1 MNRGGDIALIGLGA
15 VGGFV
20 GMLWGYLAVLSTLF
34 DGHEVTVDTVLD
46 VLFYASNPAAQIG
59 LNIGPAEFWGLFIL
73 IIVLGVAG
81 ALLLVSRMRQGRVE
95 RDRDPQNNRYLASRA
110 VVANE
115 LSGKA
120 VKKRSWL
127 RPGITVKQP
136 SQVAWCVGVSRGV
149 KAWIPYEESIVV
161 AAPARTGKGRYI
173 VTPAIAEFDG
183 PVIST
188 STRAE
193 NLIDTYAERA
203 ARGPIGVFAPLGLGQ
218 GRLPRGVGT
227 KLVGFD
233 LTGGCTD
240 MEVAKRR
247 AGILASG
254 QAGGVKDQDFWE
266 GRGKALLTPLLMAGD
281 ISGEGVDGLVRWA
294 RDPAIARTALE
305 ILDNHGS
312 ADAAIAADELRAI
325 VDGEDWKTV
334 SNQWMMVRRA
344 VDPLD
349 IPHVREAL
357 KTTTFTIND
366 FLENSGT
373 FYIVLPEA
381 GLIGALGSVILEEF
395 YLAAARKAETCIGG
409 RLEPPLHFSLDEI
422 ANIGRPPSLLTMATA
437 GGGSG
442 IQTMIALQS
451 LEQARQAW
459 GSQYANAIWDATT
472 TKIVLGGVTDTKLL
486 EDISVLAGEH
496 DASAT
501 NASYRSMSLL
511 ADSFSTH
518 TTRRRNLTVE
528 NLRSLP
534 AGRAV
539 LVRKATPVAPL
550 TLATLDERVRW
561 RK

>member
-1 MNRGGDIALIGLGA
+1 MNRGGDIALIGLGV
-15 VGGFV
+15 VGGFI
-20 GMLWGYLAVLSTLF
+20 GLLWGYLVILSTIF
-34 DGHEVTVDTVLD
+34 GGHKVTVDTVLD
-46 VLFYASNPAAQIG
+46 VLFNANDPAARLG
-59 LNIGPAEFWGLFIL
+59 LNIGPVAFWGLFIL
-73 IIVLGVAG
+73 IITLGVAG
-81 ALLLVSRMRQGRVE
+81 VLWLVSRMRQV
-95 RDRDPQNNRYLASRA
+95 RDSRGRDPQNNRYLASRA

-120 VKKRSWL
+120 VVKRPWL
-127 RPGITVKQP
+127 RPAIVVKRP
-136 SQVAWCVGVSRGV
+136 SQVAWCAGVSRGV
-149 KAWIPYEESIVV
+149 KAWIPYEESIAV

-173 VTPAIAEFDG
+173 VTPAIVEFDG
-183 PVIST
+183 PVVST

-193 NLIDTYAERA
+193 NLIDTYQVRA
-203 ARGPIGVFAPLGLGQ
+203 NLGPIGVFAPLGRGQ
-218 GRLPRGVGT
+218 GRLPQGVQAS
-227 KLVGFD
+227 LVGFD
-233 LTGGCTD
+233 LTGGCRD

-247 AGILASG
+247 AGILAAG

-266 GRGKALLTPLLMAGD
+266 GRGRALLTPLLMAGD
-281 ISGEGVDGLVRWA
+281 ISGEGVNGLVRWA
-294 RDPAIARTALE
+294 RDPALARTALE
-305 ILDNHGS
+305 ILDNHDS

-344 VDPLD
+344 IDPLD
-349 IPHVREAL
+349 VPSVRAAL
-357 KTTTFTIND
+357 QTTTFTIAD
-366 FLENSGT
+366 FLENNGT
-373 FYIVLPEA
+373 FYIVLPQA

-395 YLAAARKAETCIGG
+395 YLAAIRRSEACVGG

-422 ANIGRPPSLLTMATA
+422 ANIARPPSLLTMATA

-442 IQTMIALQS
+442 IQTLIALQS

-459 GSQYANAIWDATT
+459 GGAYANAIWDATT
-472 TKIVLGGVTDTKLL
+472 TKIVLGGVSDTKLL
-486 EDISVLAGEH
+486 EDVSVLAGEH

-501 NASYRSMSLL
+501 NASYRSMSLV

-534 AGRAV
+534 EGRAV

-550 TLATLDERVRW
+550 TLATLDERARW